1 MFNDTKMYTET
12 SIEELDRQAVY
23 NQSALSS
30 NSDDNQLGTNYNL
43 APTEHT
49 AIRSINGTADGS
61 RVVAVNSSLPVPP
74 AATNPTEEA
83 HVEAPNPMPDGNAL
97 YKAMVD
103 QSPIQESVGDEHDG
117 QNLIIPMP
125 L

>member
-1 MFNDTKMYTET
+1 MDTET
-12 SIEELDRQAVY
+12 PNEELDRQAVH

-30 NSDDNQLGTNYNL
+30 NSDDNQLGATNNP

-49 AIRSINGTADGS
+49 ANRSRNRNAEGS
-61 RVVAVNSSLPVPP
+61 RMVAVNSSLPVPL

-83 HVEAPNPMPDGNAL
+83 HVEAPNPMPNDDAM

-103 QSPIQESVGDEHDG
+103 QPPIQESVGDEHDE
-117 QNLIIPMP
+117 QNLIVPMP